1 RPEAA
6 LCHSGLAPKRQIA
19 SPALRP
25 SARAPVLLCTLLFIP
40 FCRSCLHESPALGVG
55 LPPAQH
61 VPDDRGQL
69 AHHRDA
75 GDGGPP
81 APLDPL
87 EPLAQAGVP
96 APHLVR
102 PLRHPPPPHPP

>member
-1 RPEAA
+1 MGRHEAA

-19 SPALRP
+19 SPTLLPGSAP
-25 SARAPVLLCTLLFIP
+25 SPTLLPTLLFLP
-40 FCRSCLHESPALGVG
+40 FCRFCLREGSALSKG
-55 LPPAQH
+55 LPFAQH

-75 GDGGPP
+75 RDGGPP

-87 EPLAQAGVP
+87 EPLAQPGVL
-96 APHLVR
+96 A
-102 PLRHPPPPHPP
+102 